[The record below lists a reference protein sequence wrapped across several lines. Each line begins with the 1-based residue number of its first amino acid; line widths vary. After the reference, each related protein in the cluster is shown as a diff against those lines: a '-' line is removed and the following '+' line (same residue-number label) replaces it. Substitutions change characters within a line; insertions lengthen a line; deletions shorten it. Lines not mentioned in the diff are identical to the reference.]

1 MKVKFFTQI
10 LLDLATWIMCREI
23 WKIFLNF
30 DGFWLLKISKKHLIN
45 SFLAIWTQPK
55 TKEQKAAFNGS
66 HFASFWPA
74 NFVKLPRELREAPP
88 PLLAIIIG
96 ARDHWQR
103 TTSWSS
109 SIGARDHRR
118 SSWSLTERKT
128 VKSRWW
134 CHEIGAHFSLFF
146 FGFWFVDFSSRV
158 LRVFRQF
165 LSRQFLHVLCEF
177 RSRLVARFRHMFCF
191 VCQGSWVSVSFF

>member
-1 MKVKFFTQI
+1 MDFGYWNFQKS
-10 LLDLATWIMCREI
+10 TWLIA
-23 WKIFLNF
+23 
-30 DGFWLLKISKKHLIN
+30 FWLYEPSQK
-45 SFLAIWTQPK
+45 
-55 TKEQKAAFNGS
+55 QKAELNWS

-74 NFVKLPRELREAPP
+74 NFVKLPRELGEAPP
-88 PLLAIIIG
+88 SLLVIIIG

-134 CHEIGAHFSLFF
+134 CHEIGAHFSLLF
-146 FGFWFVDFSSRV
+146 FGFWCVDLSSCDSCAFFDNFSPDNCCTFCVNSGQDW
-158 LRVFRQF
+158 LRAF
-165 LSRQFLHVLCEF
+165 
-177 RSRLVARFRHMFCF
+177 ATCF
-191 VCQGSWVSVSFF
+191 VSSARAPEFPWVSSNDRCTWRFFEP